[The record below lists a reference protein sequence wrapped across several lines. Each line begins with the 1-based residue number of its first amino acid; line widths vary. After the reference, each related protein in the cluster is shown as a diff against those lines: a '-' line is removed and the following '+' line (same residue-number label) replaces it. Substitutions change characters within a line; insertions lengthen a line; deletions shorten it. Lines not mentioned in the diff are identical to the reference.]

1 LWRLWPEQWQ
11 AGLVFV
17 LFGLLVLAPVT
28 IKEIQSRRKA
38 LPQIQPPTMGWT
50 V

>member
-1 LWRLWPEQWQ
+1 LWPEQWL

-28 IKEIQSRRKA
+28 VKEIQSRRKA
-38 LPQIQPPTMGWT
+38 LAQIQSLTAE
-50 V
+50 